1 MKLKIVLIILLA
13 SLAIQSSYAQK
24 LFPTPNQNVKDAYS
38 LASSLYKTNKRKLN
52 FENNISSIVKIS
64 SSIQDPKQLVRE
76 YKAKMQQLQDEA
88 DERTEQRMRELDKQI
103 DLLENA
109 MKAALREIDRNAA
122 SSPLLQI
129 AAAGA
134 KIAAKN
140 NARKKIDAA
149 KRDAQN
155 ELDRE
160 MKSAMGKIYDK
171 VVKDNKK
178 AQKEYLVA
186 AAKVF
191 SEREETYYVDN
202 YYFHSCVLKE
212 MKKNY
217 SYKSATW
224 MNTGCSAPS
233 KIYGGYQTAPKL
245 RYTSSSGSKYQPL
258 LDVAYRKLKL
268 YRTKMPY
275 KEFYESAMEYAEA
288 ELAEN
293 NTNGNAYIFLADLTD
308 DITKKYQLTGYAL
321 ALNKNDVTTKKKF
334 NEAKEKFGKKLFA
347 SIASNKNSFVIDAN
361 SKGLLKGFSHDNKT
375 AFDFAVEKDN
385 AKIMELLMP
394 AGTNKFNLIYS
405 VIEAGGINIA
415 NALLNEVD
423 LSKAPRLKGY
433 DLLTAAVHF
442 NRKSV
447 TTNLLN
453 KEFNYLRSFKLAKV
467 KSKTLH
473 AKLNTALI
481 DYAFAKNDVE
491 MFENVIKRTPK
502 LITPTDPSGDN
513 VVDRVIK
520 KNKKDLLPILV
531 KYGLDVKQPTY
542 SYLLELA
549 IKSTAETVGLN
560 LVGYGIDVN
569 HQPEVGGSLI
579 NLMAEKK
586 GMNGLF
592 DQLLAKGVSVA
603 AFNNKDEFPVM
614 TAMRTNESYKV
625 TQLIKKNSPISFSS
639 KLGGNQMHW
648 IIENAIH
655 HDYIKQMAENN
666 IDVDGGD
673 GNGDTPLM
681 FALKKKKS
689 SYVLSLVKLGAD
701 ANVLNNENITPLQF
715 AVYGAPDLFKF
726 LVPNSKN
733 VNLRGA
739 KGWTALHFAAKEG
752 NLEATRLLLNANAD
766 VTMFDETGF
775 TPYRI
780 ARLAKNIEV
789 KKALAKKMGMITII
803 KRSYLHYKL
812 FDSKKVTTASTP
824 TTVGAKVG

>member
-1 MKLKIVLIILLA
+1 MKLKFVLIILLA
-13 SLAIQSSYAQK
+13 CIAIQPGYAQK

-88 DERTEQRMRELDKQI
+88 DERKEQRMRELDKQI
-103 DLLENA
+103 ALIEKAMNA
-109 MKAALREIDRNAA
+109 AIREIDRNAA

-129 AAAGA
+129 AMAGA

-140 NARKKIDAA
+140 NARKKIDNARRAA
-149 KRDAQN
+149 EA
-155 ELDRE
+155 ELDKE
-160 MKSAMGKIYDK
+160 MKSAMGAIYKK
-171 VVKDNKK
+171 VTNENKK
-178 AQKEYLVA
+178 AEKEYLVA
-186 AAKVF
+186 AAQVF

-202 YYFHSCVLKE
+202 YKFHKCVVSY

-217 SYKSATW
+217 DYKSASW
-224 MNTGCSAPS
+224 MSTNCTAPS

-245 RYTSSSGSKYQPL
+245 RYNSNSGSKYQPL

-268 YRTKMPY
+268 YRTTMPY

-293 NTNGNAYIFLADLTD
+293 SSNGNAYIFLADLTD

-321 ALNKNDVTTKKKF
+321 ALNKNDATTKNKF
-334 NEAKEKFGKKLFA
+334 KEAKEKFGKKLFA
-347 SIASNKNSFVIDAN
+347 SIASNKNSFVIEAN
-361 SKGLLKGFSHDNKT
+361 NKGLLKGFSHDGKT

-385 AKIMELLMP
+385 AKIMELLLP

-405 VIEAGGINIA
+405 VIEAGGVNIA
-415 NALLNEVD
+415 NALINEVD
-423 LSKAPRLKGY
+423 LSRAPRVKGY
-433 DLLTAAVHF
+433 DLLTASVHF
-442 NRKSV
+442 DRKGV
-447 TTNLLN
+447 ATNLLN
-453 KEFNYLRSFKLAKV
+453 KEFNYVRSFKLAKT
-467 KSKTLH
+467 KSRVLH
-473 AKLNTALI
+473 AKLNSKLI
-481 DYAFAKNDVE
+481 DHAIAKNDAA
-491 MFENVIKRTPK
+491 MLDNVIKRTPK

-520 KNKKDLLPILV
+520 KNKKDLLPVLV
-531 KYGLDVKQPTY
+531 KYGLDVKKPTY

-549 IKSTAETVGLN
+549 IKSEAETVGLN
-560 LVGYGIDVN
+560 LLGYGIDVH

-579 NLMAEKK
+579 NLISEKK

-625 TQLIKKNSPISFSS
+625 NQLIKKNSPISFGS
-639 KLGGNQMHW
+639 KLGGNQLHW

-655 HDYIKQMAENN
+655 PDYLKIMTEKNVD
-666 IDVDGGD
+666 IDGGD
-673 GNGDTPLM
+673 GNGNTPLM

-689 SYVLSLVKLGAD
+689 NYVLGLVKLGAD
-701 ANVLNNENITPLQF
+701 ANVLNSENITPLQY
-715 AVYGAPDLFKF
+715 AVYGAPDLFKY
-726 LVPNSKN
+726 LVPNSKD

-752 NLEATRLLLNANAD
+752 NLEATRLLINANAD
-766 VTMFDETGF
+766 VTLFDETGF
-775 TPYRI
+775 TAYRI
-780 ARLAKNIEV
+780 ARLGKHINV
-789 KKALAKKMGMITII
+789 KKVLAKKMGMITII

-812 FDSKKVTTASTP
+812 FDSKKGTTASTP
-824 TTVGAKVG
+824 AIAGAKIG